1 MSVDLDLDEMSRAL
15 ERPGIDPRIWVSYG
29 IVNREQDDQKSVE
42 FSADF
47 GPLVWVILQPHNQL
61 VCCRVA
67 SGVAGN
73 GEGEWHPFMSAD
85 EVLVAIPEGDT
96 RTMPVIVGRLNNSF
110 DKFPENVGVQT
121 TDKNNVS
128 FHRSRGPYII
138 EGDSA
143 VMLRS
148 SKTGAVVGIDELGN
162 LTMRSGTGAFLQ
174 INGNGP
180 VMKTEDG
187 SMQVA
192 LDEST
197 GEATVVAGSAL
208 MTLSDMGASEIW
220 CNGLKLSTC
229 GNSASEHLI
238 TLEQVVNILASLLT
252 NAALDPGL
260 GFLIGPPTTGFPTRV
275 AALTAIGGALNAIG
289 LLDITATLPAILS
302 ALHIPK
308 PPGTSAGQPFP
319 GVGCTGLLGG

>member
-1 MSVDLDLDEMSRAL
+1 MSRAL
-15 ERPGIDPRIWVSYG
+15 ERPGIDPRIWISYG

-61 VCCRVA
+61 VCCRV
-67 SGVAGN
+67 SGGVAGN
-73 GEGEWHPFMSAD
+73 GESEWHPFLEAD

-121 TDKNNVS
+121 TNKNDMG
-128 FHRSRGPYII
+128 FRRSRGPYII

-162 LTMRSGTGAFLQ
+162 LTFRAGDGAVFQL
-174 INGNGP
+174 NANGP
-180 VMKTEDG
+180 VMKTADG

-192 LDEST
+192 LDDST
-197 GEATVVAGSAL
+197 GEATVVAGSAML
-208 MTLSDMGASEIW
+208 TLSDMGASEIW
-220 CNGLKLSTC
+220 CSGLKLSTC
-229 GNSASEHLI
+229 GNTAVEHLV
-238 TLEQVVNILASLLT
+238 TLEQLVNLLAVFLT
-252 NAALDPGL
+252 L
-260 GFLIGPPTTGFPTRV
+260 PTGGGTFVPTGFPNRV
-275 AALTAIGGALNAIG
+275 AALGAIGGVLAAASLLPLDPTVLGLITTALQAV
-289 LLDITATLPAILS
+289 
-302 ALHIPK
+302 K
-308 PPGTSAGQPFP
+308 PPPVPGVGQLYP
-319 GVGCTGLLGG
+319 GVGCVGLLGA

>member
-1 MSVDLDLDEMSRAL
+1 MSTELDLDEMSRAL

-73 GEGEWHPFMSAD
+73 GEGEWHPFMEAD

-110 DKFPENVGVQT
+110 DRFPENVGVQT
-121 TDKNNVS
+121 TSKNDVA

-143 VMLRS
+143 VLLRS
-148 SKTGAVVGIDELGN
+148 SKTGAVIGIDELGN
-162 LTMRSGTGAFLQ
+162 LTMR
-174 INGNGP
+174 NGDGDVFQLSADGP
-180 VMKTEDG
+180 VMKSADG
-187 SMQVA
+187 
-192 LDEST
+192 ESQISIAN
-197 GEATVVAGSAL
+197 GEATVVAGLSL
-208 MTLSDMGASEIW
+208 LSLSDKNGSTINTDTLSI
-220 CNGLKLSTC
+220 STS
-229 GNSASEHLI
+229 GNQPAEHFV
-238 TLEQVVNILASLLT
+238 TLEQLVNILASLLT
-252 NAALDPGL
+252 NVTTGAPE
-260 GFLIGPPTTGFPTRV
+260 GFFVGPPGTTGFTDR
-275 AALTAIGGALNAIG
+275 ATALTVIGGALNAIG
-289 LLDITATLPAILS
+289 LLDITAALPLIMTSLQAF
-302 ALHIPK
+302 K
-308 PPGTSAGQPFP
+308 PLPVPGVGQAYP
-319 GVGCTGLLGG
+319 GVGCAGFLGG